1 MKRNDKNNKEI
12 KPTILIID
20 DEINMIESYKVLL
33 EDKYNI
39 LSSTSGAEALKIL
52 KKEAVNLVL
61 LDVLMPD
68 MDGLEV
74 LKKIKEISDI
84 EIIMITAVRT
94 IRTAIQAM
102 KMGAYDYISKPF
114 DIDDLLATIKKALEK
129 QSFTKEIIYLKA
141 ELKNYIYENM
151 IGKSQE
157 MINLFNMISEL
168 KDNNSTALITG
179 ESGTGKELVARAIHN
194 SGPRKDKPFITVDCA
209 SIPENLVE
217 SELFGHEKGAFTDAI
232 AQKMGKVELAHN
244 GTLFLDEI
252 GNLKL
257 DVQSKL
263 LRMLEEREINRIGD
277 NKTIKINT
285 RIIAA
290 TNVNLKKLVREGHFR
305 QDLFYR
311 LNVIPF
317 YLPPLRDRKE
327 DISLLMDYFLNY
339 YNNRFKKQIKG
350 ISHEA
355 ISCLTDYKWPGNV
368 RELRNVVERLVALSK
383 EEVIT
388 HKRLP
393 VDILLA
399 KELRIDNYDD
409 TISFRA
415 ARAEF
420 EKQFIL
426 KVLERANWNQ
436 VKAAKLLGI
445 HRNAIIFKMAK
456 YNLRPIINAAK
467 LARKEQI
474 SKK

>member
-74 LKKIKEISDI
+74 LKKIKEISGI

-474 SKK
+474 SK

>member
-39 LSSTSGAEALKIL
+39 LSSNSGAEALKIL

-74 LKKIKEISDI
+74 LKKIKEISGI

-474 SKK
+474 SK

>member
-39 LSSTSGAEALKIL
+39 LASNSGAEALKIL

-74 LKKIKEISDI
+74 LKKIKEISGI

-474 SKK
+474 SK

>member
-74 LKKIKEISDI
+74 LKKIKEISGI